1 MNPWHILG
9 WALIVIGSAV
19 TLLFTVATI
28 YAIKI
33 TNDQIRKEKGLD
45 K

>member
-9 WALIVIGSAV
+9 WALVVLGSAV
-19 TLLFTVATI
+19 VLVVTVATV

-33 TNDQIRKEKGLD
+33 TNDQIRKDRGLD